1 MTVAELNKYYLLED
15 AIRDDKERIAR
26 IEAKLC
32 GSSAFDTSGVP
43 KNPTPRNRT
52 EDSFIELAHLKTE
65 LGNEVKEYEALK
77 VRIERYIARIN
88 DLLIKRI
95 MEKRV
100 LKHKS
105 WRTVAEE
112 LGGGNTIDSVKK
124 MYYRYIRR
132 LNRCTG
138 GRVLGNIAI
147 L

>member
-43 KNPTPRNRT
+43 KNPTPRIRT

-124 MYYRYIRR
+124 MYYRYISD
-132 LNRCTG
+132 NPD
-138 GRVLGNIAI
+138 
-147 L
+147 

>member
-112 LGGGNTIDSVKK
+112 LCGGNTIDSVKK
-124 MYYRYIRR
+124 MYYRYISD
-132 LNRCTG
+132 NPD
-138 GRVLGNIAI
+138 
-147 L
+147 

>member
-43 KNPTPRNRT
+43 KNPTPRDRT

-77 VRIERYIARIN
+77 VRIEQYIARIN

-124 MYYRYIRR
+124 MYYRYISD
-132 LNRCTG
+132 NPD
-138 GRVLGNIAI
+138 
-147 L
+147 

>member
-1 MTVAELNKYYLLED
+1 MTVEELNKYYLLED

-32 GSSAFDTSGVP
+32 GSSVFDTSGVP
-43 KNPTPRNRT
+43 KNPTPRNHT

-77 VRIERYIARIN
+77 VRIERYIARIT

-112 LGGGNTIDSVKK
+112 RGGGNTIDSVKK
-124 MYYRYIRR
+124 MYYRYISD
-132 LNRCTG
+132 NPD
-138 GRVLGNIAI
+138 
-147 L
+147 

>member
-105 WRTVAEE
+105 WLTVAEE

-124 MYYRYIRR
+124 MYYRYISD
-132 LNRCTG
+132 NPD
-138 GRVLGNIAI
+138 
-147 L
+147 

>member
-65 LGNEVKEYEALK
+65 LGNEVREYEALK

-105 WRTVAEE
+105 WRTVAVE

-124 MYYRYIRR
+124 MYYRYISD
-132 LNRCTG
+132 NPD
-138 GRVLGNIAI
+138 
-147 L
+147 

>member
-112 LGGGNTIDSVKK
+112 LGGVNTIDSVKK
-124 MYYRYIRR
+124 MYYRYISD
-132 LNRCTG
+132 NPD
-138 GRVLGNIAI
+138 
-147 L
+147 

>member
-65 LGNEVKEYEALK
+65 LGNEVK
-77 VRIERYIARIN
+77 I
-88 DLLIKRI
+88 
-95 MEKRV
+95 
-100 LKHKS
+100 
-105 WRTVAEE
+105 
-112 LGGGNTIDSVKK
+112 
-124 MYYRYIRR
+124 
-132 LNRCTG
+132 
-138 GRVLGNIAI
+138 GRAHV
-147 L
+147 

>member
-15 AIRDDKERIAR
+15 AIRDDKERIAS

-124 MYYRYIRR
+124 MYYRYISD
-132 LNRCTG
+132 NPD
-138 GRVLGNIAI
+138 
-147 L
+147 

>member
-105 WRTVAEE
+105 WRTVAVE

-124 MYYRYIRR
+124 MYYRYISD
-132 LNRCTG
+132 NPD
-138 GRVLGNIAI
+138 
-147 L
+147 

>member
-1 MTVAELNKYYLLED
+1 MPTTYP
-15 AIRDDKERIAR
+15 
-26 IEAKLC
+26 C
-32 GSSAFDTSGVP
+32 GSSSFDTSGVP
-43 KNPTPRNRT
+43 KNPTPRNHI

-65 LGNEVKEYEALK
+65 LGNEVREYEALK

-105 WRTVAEE
+105 WRTVAVE

-124 MYYRYIRR
+124 MYYRYISD
-132 LNRCTG
+132 NPD
-138 GRVLGNIAI
+138 
-147 L
+147 

>member
-77 VRIERYIARIN
+77 VRIERYISRIN

-124 MYYRYIRR
+124 MYYRYISD
-132 LNRCTG
+132 NPD
-138 GRVLGNIAI
+138 
-147 L
+147 

>member
-32 GSSAFDTSGVP
+32 GSSVFDTSGVP

-124 MYYRYIRR
+124 MYYRYISD
-132 LNRCTG
+132 NPD
-138 GRVLGNIAI
+138 
-147 L
+147 

>member
-124 MYYRYIRR
+124 MYYRYISD
-132 LNRCTG
+132 NHD
-138 GRVLGNIAI
+138 
-147 L
+147 

>member
-124 MYYRYIRR
+124 MYYRYISD
-132 LNRCTG
+132 NTD
-138 GRVLGNIAI
+138 
-147 L
+147 

>member
-112 LGGGNTIDSVKK
+112 LGGGNPIDSVKK
-124 MYYRYIRR
+124 MYYRYISD
-132 LNRCTG
+132 NPD
-138 GRVLGNIAI
+138 
-147 L
+147 